1 VLLFLLL
8 ASCGGPSATTSP
20 TASPSATKSATPSSA
35 RGVWLSAGTMKTA
48 RDYHTATLL
57 RNGKVLVAGGYSGP
71 LGTVVLV
78 STELYDPATNRWS
91 EAAPMLIPHASHTAA
106 LLPDGKVL
114 VASGRSSGGDT
125 VEAETY
131 DPANDV
137 WSKAGNLAVARTS
150 ATAIVLTTG
159 RVLVLGGDGTT
170 NPGAELYDPGTNSW
184 SQLPNTTT
192 HHVNVASSLSNGRV
206 LVLGD
211 LSNWAYQFSAQ
222 YDPVSNTWFPIGRPA
237 ISFAS
242 AVLLR
247 NGKVLFVRK
256 FEPGDDRLARLYDP
270 VSDNWTPAAPMEI
283 NGVWGT
289 ATALP
294 GGRALVAG
302 SPMSGGI
309 LGCRPGASCPNA
321 EVYDAAKDAWTVTS
335 GMATSRGE
343 HTATLLAN
351 GKVLITGGYVPPDP
365 DMTATTE
372 IYDPTGQ

>member
-1 VLLFLLL
+1 
-8 ASCGGPSATTSP
+8 
-20 TASPSATKSATPSSA
+20 
-35 RGVWLSAGTMKTA
+35 MKTA

-71 LGTVVLV
+71 LGTVVLA
-78 STELYDPATNRWS
+78 STELYDPSTNGWS
-91 EAAPMLIPHASHTAA
+91 DAAPMLIPHASHTAA

-114 VASGRSSGGDT
+114 IASGRSSGGDT
-125 VEAETY
+125 MEAETY
-131 DPANDV
+131 DPATNV

-150 ATAIVLTTG
+150 ATALVLASG
-159 RVLVLGGDGTT
+159 KVLVIGGNGTT

-184 SQLPNTTT
+184 LQLPNTDT

-211 LSNWAYQFSAQ
+211 VSKWTYQFFAQ
-222 YDPVSNTWFPIGRPA
+222 YDPTSNTWHPIGRPP

-242 AVLLR
+242 AVLLGT
-247 NGKVLFVRK
+247 GKVLFVRK
-256 FEPGDDRLARLYDP
+256 LEPGDDDKLAGLYDP
-270 VSDNWTPAAPMEI
+270 VSDSWTPAAPMEI
-283 NGVWGT
+283 NGVWGIG
-289 ATALP
+289 TALP

-302 SPMSGGI
+302 SAMSRGI
-309 LGCRPGASCPNA
+309 LGCGSGASCQNA
-321 EVYDAAKDAWTVTS
+321 EVYDPVRNSWTVTS

-365 DMTATTE
+365 DMTATAE
-372 IYDPTGQ
+372 IYDPTGD

>member
-1 VLLFLLL
+1 
-8 ASCGGPSATTSP
+8 
-20 TASPSATKSATPSSA
+20 
-35 RGVWLSAGTMKTA
+35 MKTA

-71 LGTVVLV
+71 LGTVVLA
-78 STELYDPATNRWS
+78 STELYDPSTNGWS
-91 EAAPMLIPHASHTAA
+91 DAAPMLIPHASHTAA

-114 VASGRSSGGDT
+114 IASGRSSGGDT
-125 VEAETY
+125 MEAETY
-131 DPANDV
+131 DPATNV

-150 ATAIVLTTG
+150 ATALVLASG
-159 RVLVLGGDGTT
+159 KVLVIGGDGTA

-184 SQLPNTTT
+184 LQLPNTDT

-211 LSNWAYQFSAQ
+211 VSKWTYQFFAQ
-222 YDPVSNTWFPIGRPA
+222 YDPTSNTWHPIGRPP

-242 AVLLR
+242 AVLLGT
-247 NGKVLFVRK
+247 GKVLFVRK
-256 FEPGDDRLARLYDP
+256 LEPGDDDKLAGLYDP
-270 VSDNWTPAAPMEI
+270 VSDSWTPAAPMEI
-283 NGVWGT
+283 NGVWGIG
-289 ATALP
+289 TALP

-302 SPMSGGI
+302 SAMSRGI
-309 LGCRPGASCPNA
+309 LGCGSGASCQNA
-321 EVYDAAKDAWTVTS
+321 EVYDPVRNSWTVTS

-365 DMTATTE
+365 DMTATAE
-372 IYDPTGQ
+372 IYDPTGD

>member
-1 VLLFLLL
+1 
-8 ASCGGPSATTSP
+8 
-20 TASPSATKSATPSSA
+20 
-35 RGVWLSAGTMKTA
+35 MKTA

-71 LGTVVLV
+71 LGTVVLA
-78 STELYDPATNRWS
+78 STELYDPDTDRWS
-91 EAAPMLIPHASHTAA
+91 EAASMLVPHASHTAA
-106 LLPDGKVL
+106 LLRDGRVL

-131 DPANDV
+131 DPATNV

-150 ATAIVLTTG
+150 ATAIMLTTG
-159 RVLVLGGDGTT
+159 KVLVIGGDGTT

-192 HHVNVASSLSNGRV
+192 HHVNVAISLSNGKV

-211 LSNWAYQFSAQ
+211 ESNWSYQYSAV
-222 YDPVSNTWFPIGRPA
+222 YDPMRNTWSSIGRPPV
-237 ISFAS
+237 SLLS
-242 AVLLR
+242 AVALG
-247 NGKVLFVRK
+247 NGKVLFVRNLT
-256 FEPGDDRLARLYDP
+256 PSGDTRLAELYDP
-270 VSDNWTPAAPMEI
+270 LSDAWTPAARMET

-302 SPMSGGI
+302 GPNSGGAI
-309 LGCRPGASCPNA
+309 ACTTGAFCPNA

-343 HTATLLAN
+343 HTATLLTN
-351 GKVLITGGYVPPDP
+351 GKVLITGGFVPPDP
-365 DMTATTE
+365 DMTATAE
-372 IYDPTGQ
+372 IYDPTGG

>member
-1 VLLFLLL
+1 
-8 ASCGGPSATTSP
+8 
-20 TASPSATKSATPSSA
+20 
-35 RGVWLSAGTMKTA
+35 MKTA

-57 RNGKVLVAGGYSGP
+57 RNGKVLVAGGYSGL
-71 LGTVVLV
+71 LGTVVLA
-78 STELYDPATNRWS
+78 STELYDPSTNGWS
-91 EAAPMLIPHASHTAA
+91 DAAPMLIPHASHTAA

-114 VASGRSSGGDT
+114 IASGRSSGGDT

-131 DPANDV
+131 DPATNA
-137 WSKAGNLAVARTS
+137 WSKAGNLVVARTS
-150 ATAIVLTTG
+150 ATALVLASG
-159 RVLVLGGDGTT
+159 KVLVIGGDGTA

-184 SQLPNTTT
+184 LQLPNTDT

-211 LSNWAYQFSAQ
+211 VSKWTYQFFAQ
-222 YDPVSNTWFPIGRPA
+222 YDPTSNTWHPIGRPP

-247 NGKVLFVRK
+247 TGKVLFVRK
-256 FEPGDDRLARLYDP
+256 LEPGDDDKLAGLYDP
-270 VSDNWTPAAPMEI
+270 VSDSWTPAAPMEI
-283 NGVWGT
+283 NGVWGIG
-289 ATALP
+289 TALP

-302 SPMSGGI
+302 SAMSRGI
-309 LGCRPGASCPNA
+309 LGCGSGASCQNA
-321 EVYDAAKDAWTVTS
+321 EVYDPVRNSWTVTS

-365 DMTATTE
+365 EMTATAE
-372 IYDPTGQ
+372 IYDPTGD

>member
-1 VLLFLLL
+1 
-8 ASCGGPSATTSP
+8 
-20 TASPSATKSATPSSA
+20 
-35 RGVWLSAGTMKTA
+35 MKTA

-71 LGTVVLV
+71 LGTVVLA
-78 STELYDPATNRWS
+78 STELYDPATNHWS

-131 DPANDV
+131 DPANNV

-192 HHVNVASSLSNGRV
+192 HHVDVASSLSNGRV

-222 YDPVSNTWFPIGRPA
+222 YDPVSNTWFPVGGPP
-237 ISFAS
+237 ISMAS

-247 NGKVLFVRK
+247 NGNVLFVRK
-256 FEPGDDRLARLYDP
+256 WELGGDTRLAELYDP
-270 VSDNWTPAAPMEI
+270 VSDSWTKAAPMKI
-283 NGVWGT
+283 NGVWGIHT
-289 ATALP
+289 VLSSGRVLLT
-294 GGRALVAG
+294 GGPITGGNVA
-302 SPMSGGI
+302 
-309 LGCRPGASCPNA
+309 CDTGASCPNA
-321 EVYDAAKDAWTVTS
+321 EVYDPAQDAWTVTG
-335 GMATSRGE
+335 GMSTSRGE
-343 HTATLLAN
+343 HTATLLTN
-351 GKVLITGGYVPPDP
+351 GKDLITGGFVPPNP
-365 DMTATTE
+365 DMTATAE
-372 IYDPTGQ
+372 IYDPTSQ